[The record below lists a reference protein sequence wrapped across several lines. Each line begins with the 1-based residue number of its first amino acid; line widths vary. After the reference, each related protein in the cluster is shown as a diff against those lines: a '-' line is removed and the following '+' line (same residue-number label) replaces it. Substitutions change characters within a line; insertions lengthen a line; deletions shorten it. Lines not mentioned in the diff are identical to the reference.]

1 MQQTQFQSKDKI
13 QRFGWKGKMQQI
25 WHLTQWL
32 PCHKSWGGG
41 GMVQTRSWYENPG
54 QRYEKVQPSS
64 NFTFSYLS
72 PLFYNLL
79 VFISFLSFVCLFCFS
94 LHAHFLVCC
103 PALLF
108 VTRSVSQKVGSV
120 SQSVIDSFGD
130 SYRIYRAWE
139 RIICLFLIV
148 GLLLLLFVFYCKLVI
163 AIVICLFVDCKL
175 VIAIVIC
182 LFVVR
187 FPIVCCLSDFPFHLS
202 CAKSPGCWKTWLR
215 AKARLTKLNV
225 ETCSETGCWQ
235 MLNNFL
241 TENRMLKIF

>member
-25 WHLTQWL
+25 RHLTQWL

-148 GLLLLLFVFYCKLVI
+148 GLLLLLFVFLLQACYCY
-163 AIVICLFVDCKL
+163 CYLF
-175 VIAIVIC
+175 
-182 LFVVR
+182 
-187 FPIVCCLSDFPFHLS
+187 VCCLSDFPFHLS

-215 AKARLTKLNV
+215 AKARLPKLNV